1 MKEYKTISP
10 SLGITKRAQKIEDLL
25 NQYARE
31 GWQLKHIN
39 QAQNL
44 IIFEREKNR

>member
-1 MKEYKTISP
+1 MKEYKTIAL
-10 SLGITKRAQKIEDLL
+10 SLGITKRAQKIEEIL

-31 GWQLKHIN
+31 GWHLNHIN
-39 QAQNL
+39 QAQSL